1 MEKEVREREE
11 KVVEKEQAIDAIKIE
26 GCSASSSRC
35 LVEGESRWSW
45 MMDGYKLSACSMS
58 TSTYRG
64 QRILDNGGCQAECI
78 CNPTCFLGCPFVD
91 FHQL

>member
-11 KVVEKEQAIDAIKIE
+11 KVVEKEQAIDAIKVE

-45 MMDGYKLSACSMS
+45 MMDGYKLSPCSMS
-58 TSTYRG
+58 TSRYHG
-64 QRILDNGGCQAECI
+64 QRIFDDGERRAECI
-78 CNPTCFLGCPFVD
+78 CNPACFLGCSFD
-91 FHQL
+91 FHQF